1 MHNLYTSNRKEIL
14 TISENGEEVNKN
26 VSYILQ
32 LIDSAIFMT
41 SSLSNLIKNLSEGIQ
56 NIKCEYSHDD
66 FKCETCGIT

>member
-1 MHNLYTSNRKEIL
+1 
-14 TISENGEEVNKN
+14 
-26 VSYILQ
+26 
-32 LIDSAIFMT
+32 MT

>member
-14 TISENGEEVNKN
+14 TIYENGEEINKN
-26 VSYILQ
+26 ISYILQ

-56 NIKCEYSHDD
+56 NIKCEYNHDD